1 MIFSVN
7 KVALVSSTQ
16 EIKKQISINSTS
28 AFYKMYEVH
37 ALFMI
42 VRCFVLISSVL
53 AFYKNMTLQ
62 QLDNKLVDMLT
73 NPKQGEGDELMKA
86 SLYYFN
92 QLEDMNVQCIR
103 EDPRKTV
110 FTWMQTSL
118 VKGIDKIKDYV
129 KFGEPKFVNLTV
141 KKRVLRDNYNWGDN
155 EFIKFETYTLGIKI
169 LWNKFLEYIKEDD
182 NKYF

>member
-1 MIFSVN
+1 
-7 KVALVSSTQ
+7 
-16 EIKKQISINSTS
+16 
-28 AFYKMYEVH
+28 
-37 ALFMI
+37 
-42 VRCFVLISSVL
+42 
-53 AFYKNMTLQ
+53 MTLQ
-62 QLDNKLVDMLT
+62 QLDDKLVDMLT
-73 NPKQGEGDELMKA
+73 NPKPGEGEELMKA

-129 KFGEPKFVNLTV
+129 KFGAPKFVNLTI
-141 KKRVLRDNYNWGDN
+141 KRRVLRDSYNWDDN

-169 LWNKFLEYIKEDD
+169 LWRKFLEYIEEDD